1 MLTEA
6 AHRCQNCGAPIELS
20 PDTVISVCSYC
31 GHVESSFPL
40 GASPL
45 MVRPARAQELR
56 DFVER
61 AVRKEGGK
69 GASIRDVRFVAVPV
83 WVAELRARTRYNG
96 YKVEH
101 KTRSTGRRTTVY
113 KVYYPVTGTL
123 DERLAVAVYG
133 RKFESIFGL
142 GAVKWSALTRYE
154 AAGGLDPGALRGWE
168 VLGSELTE
176 EEAWKSAEVGAADAH
191 RSRVESMATKVFD
204 CYTETD
210 RSSIRLV
217 LYPVVEAR
225 YESRGKSYRLCVDG
239 AEGGVKVLKAEAPV
253 SLLRR
258 AKWMLVGAGAV
269 LATAALGPVIEPL
282 LYEDVSL
289 EAKLIL
295 LALPPGLAALWG
307 YLSARSATAIQRLK
321 RLSKEEDVRVL
332 EG

>member
-1 MLTEA
+1 
-6 AHRCQNCGAPIELS
+6 
-20 PDTVISVCSYC
+20 
-31 GHVESSFPL
+31 
-40 GASPL
+40 
-45 MVRPARAQELR
+45 
-56 DFVER
+56 
-61 AVRKEGGK
+61 
-69 GASIRDVRFVAVPV
+69 
-83 WVAELRARTRYNG
+83 
-96 YKVEH
+96 
-101 KTRSTGRRTTVY
+101 
-113 KVYYPVTGTL
+113 
-123 DERLAVAVYG
+123 
-133 RKFESIFGL
+133 
-142 GAVKWSALTRYE
+142 
-154 AAGGLDPGALRGWE
+154 
-168 VLGSELTE
+168 
-176 EEAWKSAEVGAADAH
+176 
-191 RSRVESMATKVFD
+191 
-204 CYTETD
+204 
-210 RSSIRLV
+210 